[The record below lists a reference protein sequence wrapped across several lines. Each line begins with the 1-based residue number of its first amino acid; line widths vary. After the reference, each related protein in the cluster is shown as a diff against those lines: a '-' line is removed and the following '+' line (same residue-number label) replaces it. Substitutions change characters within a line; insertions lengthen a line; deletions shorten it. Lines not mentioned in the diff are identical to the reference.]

1 MLFGSG
7 AWVTAG
13 AGVLLVVE
21 DEELVAGAT
30 RVAGCVGCGASV
42 VGRAGAAVL
51 VPEPASGVS

>member
-1 MLFGSG
+1 M
-7 AWVTAG
+7 VTAG
-13 AGVLLVVE
+13 AGVVLVVE

-30 RVAGCVGCGASV
+30 RVAGGVGCGASV